1 VIFLYTDLANHRL
14 GAYVYGFLSGVGLML
29 IIWGVA
35 SIVLLPSRNFML
47 SIGLT
52 LLGVGLFAGGSCREA
67 DLRSDLPRPTKVYI
81 DPQPRRVTTTSLI
94 SEQIVDNPKVES
106 SN

>member
-1 VIFLYTDLANHRL
+1 MYLFTDIANHRL
-14 GAYVYGFLSGVGLML
+14 GAFVYGFLSGVGLIL

-67 DLRSDLPRPTKVYI
+67 YLRSDLPRPTKTSS
-81 DPQPRRVTTTSLI
+81 DLQPQRVTTTSLI
-94 SEQIVDNPKVES
+94 SEQIVKDQVES
-106 SN
+106 